1 MEKYR
6 DALSGKLLLILSH
19 DERFISNALKSSVND
34 MANTTTMVEVSSSC
48 NWYFDTKLYT
58 I

>member
-6 DALSGKLLLILSH
+6 DSLSGKLLLILSH

-34 MANTTTMVEVSSSC
+34 HN
-48 NWYFDTKLYT
+48 NGRGFIKLQLVF
-58 I
+58 